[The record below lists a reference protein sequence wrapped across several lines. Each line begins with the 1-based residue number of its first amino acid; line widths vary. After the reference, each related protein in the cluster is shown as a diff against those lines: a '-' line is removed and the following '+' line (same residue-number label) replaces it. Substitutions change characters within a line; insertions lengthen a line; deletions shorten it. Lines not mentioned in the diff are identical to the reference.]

1 MPFSFAD
8 AAQPIALQAVVGL
21 AVGAMLG
28 MILRLLTKRPL
39 GGALVTGIL
48 GAVGFVGG
56 AVGTALVPWRL
67 NTVTYR
73 MGDTIVTTTTKRY
86 PHPYQIAFVLAV
98 FLALLW
104 EAFSMNRDHRASTRT
119 SGRTAGRS
127 L

>member
-1 MPFSFAD
+1 MPFSLAD

-21 AVGAMLG
+21 AIGAILG

-39 GGALVTGIL
+39 GGAIVSGIL

-56 AVGTALVPWRL
+56 AVGTSLVPWRL

-98 FLALLW
+98 FLSLLW
-104 EAFSMNRDHRASTRT
+104 EAFSMKRDSRAAAPKRV
-119 SGRTAGRS
+119 
-127 L
+127 